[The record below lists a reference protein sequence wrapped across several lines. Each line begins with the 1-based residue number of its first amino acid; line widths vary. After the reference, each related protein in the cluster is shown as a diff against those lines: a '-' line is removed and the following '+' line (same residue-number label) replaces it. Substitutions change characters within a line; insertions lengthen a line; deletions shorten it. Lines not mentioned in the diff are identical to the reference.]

1 MSQIEVDKIIPQS
14 GTSTQLGESGDT
26 ITIPAG
32 ATITNNGTAN
42 GFGSADT
49 EKVKVSSNDTTA
61 GFLNGKLVAGTNIS
75 LTEGSDG
82 GNETLTAAL
91 SGTIATAQI
100 TDDAITLAKM
110 APGTDGNL
118 ITYDTSGNPAAVATG
133 SAGQILTSAGAG
145 AVPSFQA
152 APGGGKVL
160 QVVNLYKGNGNVTT
174 TSTSFVDVSGMTLNI
189 TPAATSSK
197 IYLQLLTNM
206 YQTTNGAYFSLR
218 YTRTIGSTTS
228 NLVDGTYGLVAARA
242 NTDHTFWGG
251 VSMQFLDSPNT
262 TSQTTY
268 KIQFRN
274 DGGTAT
280 FGLNGMPSNMVA
292 IEIGA

>member
-1 MSQIEVDKIIPQS
+1 MSYIGKTPTPAPL
-14 GTSTQLGESGDT
+14 TSSD
-26 ITIPAG
+26 I
-32 ATITNNGTAN
+32 
-42 GFGSADT
+42 
-49 EKVKVSSNDTTA
+49 
-61 GFLNGKLVAGTNIS
+61 
-75 LTEGSDG
+75 SDG
-82 GNETLTAAL
+82 IIATDKLANNAVVTSKITG
-91 SGTIATAQI
+91 GTISNADISSTVI
-100 TDDAITLAKM
+100 TGQTAITGVANDDLV
-110 APGTDGNL
+110 L
-118 ITYDTSGNPAAVATG
+118 ISDTSGSAALKKMTVANLV
-133 SAGQILTSAGAG
+133 ANA
-145 AVPSFQA
+145 
-152 APGGGKVL
+152 GGGKVL
-160 QVVNLYKGNGNVTT
+160 QVVNLYNGSGNITT

-189 TPAATSSK
+189 TPASTGSK

-206 YQTTNGAYFSLR
+206 YQNTNGAYFSLR

-228 NLVDGTYGLVAARA
+228 NLVDGTYGLAAARA

-268 KIQFRN
+268 KVQFRN